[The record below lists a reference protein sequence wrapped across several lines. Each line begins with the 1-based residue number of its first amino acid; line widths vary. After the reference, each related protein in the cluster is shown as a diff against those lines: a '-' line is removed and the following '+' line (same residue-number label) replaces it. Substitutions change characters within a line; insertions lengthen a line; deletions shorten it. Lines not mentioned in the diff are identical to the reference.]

1 MDTHTPWIAIVDD
14 EATIRRAL
22 QRLLRS
28 VGLAARAYAGGAELQ
43 ADLPAELPA
52 GHPGLPFCAVLDLHM
67 PGMSGLEVQAWLAAR
82 SPATGIVFAT
92 GQHSAEVYAGVMRRR
107 PTAYLRKP
115 MDEQLLLDAIA
126 VALGA
131 WNAVGIHRERA

>member
-22 QRLLRS
+22 QRLLRAA
-28 VGLAARAYAGGAELQ
+28 GLATRAYASGAELQ
-43 ADLPAELPA
+43 A
-52 GHPGLPFCAVLDLHM
+52 GLRGDPPSMPFCALLDLHM
-67 PGMSGLEVQAWLAAR
+67 PGMSGLDVQAWLAGR
-82 SPATGIVFAT
+82 SPGTGIIFAT
-92 GQHSAEVYAGVMRRR
+92 GHHSAELHARAMLCG

-131 WNAVGIHRERA
+131 WIEVGSHGEPA